1 MGAYRCEWSQKKDVE
16 VEAQDLSLLSIF
28 RNLSPGNSLD
38 VEVMSKLNSP
48 EEAPTYQELGPAD
61 PYHPDQ

>member
-1 MGAYRCEWSQKKDVE
+1 M
-16 VEAQDLSLLSIF
+16 EAQDLSLLSIF
-28 RNLSPGNSLD
+28 GNLSPGNSLD